1 MNSVAK
7 RILIVDDEL
16 DILDIMQHILKH
28 ENFEVKTVSSPVK
41 VMEVLD
47 SYNPDLIF
55 LDVMM
60 PQMSG
65 IELCK
70 KIKAKYTIPIV
81 FCSAHASMKETFKE
95 CLGDGF
101 LSKPFG
107 MHELISTAN
116 TLA

>member
-47 SYNPDLIF
+47 S
-55 LDVMM
+55 
-60 PQMSG
+60 
-65 IELCK
+65 
-70 KIKAKYTIPIV
+70 
-81 FCSAHASMKETFKE
+81 
-95 CLGDGF
+95 
-101 LSKPFG
+101 
-107 MHELISTAN
+107 
-116 TLA
+116 

>member
-28 ENFEVKTVSSPVK
+28 ENFDVKTVSSPLK

-47 SYNPDLIF
+47 SYNPNLIF

-65 IELCK
+65 IEL
-70 KIKAKYTIPIV
+70 
-81 FCSAHASMKETFKE
+81 
-95 CLGDGF
+95 
-101 LSKPFG
+101 
-107 MHELISTAN
+107 
-116 TLA
+116 